1 MARVRRHDETV
12 PRPQLDPRA
21 VRQEELDRAANA
33 VEDLPVRVLVLAV
46 PVARSVR
53 PAMYRSSFASQAL
66 LEVLGR
72 RCGSLVR
79 NVLDRHLGEDSRM
92 KVLAVLPQL
101 EIGTDPEVIARY
113 AREIE
118 EMGFDGV
125 VVFDHVLGAHPDRPG
140 GWSGPYTHESL
151 FHEPFVL
158 YGFLAAITKKL
169 ELVTSVIILPQRQAV
184 LVAKQAAEVDVLSG
198 GRMRLGVG
206 LGWNEVEYEALG
218 ESFKTRASRIEEQI
232 AVMRKLWTDPVVEH
246 NGKRIR
252 IPKAGLNPMPVQ
264 RPIPLWMGGGYKSNT
279 SSSGPRA
286 AGLIEPAIR
295 RIARLADGWLTH
307 VQPGDEGRAAIES
320 FRSAVSEEG
329 RDPGKVGLEGRL
341 SAATTPR
348 DKWPEHVAWWNEVG
362 ATHIE
367 LTTMAAK
374 YRSIDEHLGALEH
387 FLGVVREG

>member
-1 MARVRRHDETV
+1 MWDVFD
-12 PRPQLDPRA
+12 
-21 VRQEELDRAANA
+21 
-33 VEDLPVRVLVLAV
+33 
-46 PVARSVR
+46 
-53 PAMYRSSFASQAL
+53 
-66 LEVLGR
+66 G
-72 RCGSLVR
+72 
-79 NVLDRHLGEDSRM
+79 HLGDDDRV
-92 KVLAVLPQL
+92 KLLAVLPQL
-101 EIGTDPEVIARY
+101 EIGADADVIARY

-140 GWSGPYTHESL
+140 GWSGPYTHESM

-158 YGFLAAITKKL
+158 YGFLAAITKTL
-169 ELVTSVIILPQRQAV
+169 ELVTSVIILPQRQAA

-246 NGKRIR
+246 RGKRIS
-252 IPKAGLNPMPVQ
+252 IPRAGLNPMPVQ
-264 RPIPLWMGGGYKSNT
+264 RPIPLWMGGGYRSST

-286 AGLIEPAIR
+286 AGLIEPALR

-307 VQPGDEGRAAIES
+307 VQPRDDGRAAIEA
-320 FRSAVSEEG
+320 FRAMVGEEG
-329 RDPGKVGLEGRL
+329 RDPAKVGLEGRL

-348 DKWPEHVAWWNEVG
+348 DKWPEHVAWWTEVG
-362 ATHIE
+362 ATHLE
-367 LTTMAAK
+367 LNTMGAK
-374 YRSIDEHLGALEH
+374 YGTIDEHLGALEH
-387 FLGVVREG
+387 FLAVARGG